1 VVSLSDQATNTEFL
15 HWRLN
20 ELNKVYDTFRAVVYN
35 GRPVKAQRK
44 VGSQI
49 RWRDYDGN
57 VEFVSERAWLDN
69 TREVFVP
76 KKLGTREHVLRNWG
90 QYCKYCNT

>member
-1 VVSLSDQATNTEFL
+1 MTPVNGCY
-15 HWRLN
+15 
-20 ELNKVYDTFRAVVYN
+20 KAVVYN
-35 GRPVKAQRK
+35 NRPVKTQRK

-49 RWRDYDGN
+49 RWRDYQGN

-76 KKLGTREHVLRNWG
+76 KELGAREHVLRNWG